1 MNLEKLLDWRRSYRK
16 FDEEKEISKEDI
28 DGILSS
34 IKFAS
39 CANNRQFLR
48 FISVESKDKV
58 LEIFDNTRWAASLPN
73 GAGRPKEG
81 ERPVYFIAI
90 LSDKEKKLKF
100 DGVDQGL
107 VISNL
112 TLAAAER
119 GIGSCIIGSIV
130 DDKMREILSYDD
142 RYTCSLVVA
151 FGYPKLESSIKEI
164 NLDEDQ
170 SYYLDDDGNY
180 VVPKYKLDEIVRRIW
195 WVIAKNLFL
204 VL

>member
-16 FDEEKEISKEDI
+16 FGEEKEISKEDI

-48 FISVESKDKV
+48 FISVESKDKG

-119 GIGSCIIGSIV
+119 GIGSCIIGSVV
-130 DDKMREILSYDD
+130 DEKMREILSYDD

-151 FGYPKLESSIKEI
+151 FGYPKIESSIKEI
-164 NLDEDQ
+164 DLEEDQ
-170 SYYLDDDGNY
+170 SYYLDDHGNY
-180 VVPKYKLDEIVRRIW
+180 VVPKYKLDEIVRRI
-195 WVIAKNLFL
+195 
-204 VL
+204 

>member
-1 MNLEKLLDWRRSYRK
+1 MELEKLLEWRRSYRK
-16 FDEEKEISKEDI
+16 FDEERELSKDDI
-28 DGILSS
+28 DGILNS

-48 FISVESKDKV
+48 FISVESKEKV
-58 LEIFDNTRWAASLPN
+58 LEIFDKTRWAASLPN

-119 GIGSCIIGSIV
+119 GIGSCIIGSV
-130 DDKMREILSYDD
+130 TDDKMREILSYDE
-142 RYTCSLVVA
+142 RYTCSLVIA
-151 FGYPKLESSIKEI
+151 FGYPKIKSKIKEI
-164 NLDEDQ
+164 NLSEDQ
-170 SYYLDDDGNY
+170 SYFLDDDGNY
-180 VVPKYKLDEIVRRIW
+180 IVPKYKLDDIVRRIW
-195 WVIAKNLFL
+195 WAKRKKVFL

>member
-1 MNLEKLLDWRRSYRK
+1 MNLEKLLEWRRSYRK
-16 FDEEKEISKEDI
+16 FDEERELAKEDI

-48 FISVESKDKV
+48 FISVENKEKV
-58 LEIFDNTRWAASLPN
+58 LEIFDNTRWATSLPN
-73 GAGRPKEG
+73 DAGRPKEG

-119 GIGSCIIGSIV
+119 GIGSCIIGSV
-130 DDKMREILSYDD
+130 LDDKMREILSYDD

-151 FGYPKLESSIKEI
+151 FGYPKIESSIKEI
-164 NLDEDQ
+164 NLEEDQ
-170 SYYLDDDGNY
+170 SYYLDDHGNY
-180 VVPKYKLDEIVRRIW
+180 VVPKYKLDDIVRRIW
-195 WVIAKNLFL
+195 WVIRKNLSL
-204 VL
+204 AL

>member
-1 MNLEKLLDWRRSYRK
+1 MNLEKLFEWRRSYRK
-16 FDEEKEISKEDI
+16 FDEERELVKEDI

-39 CANNRQFLR
+39 CTNNRQFLR
-48 FISVESKDKV
+48 FISVESKEKV

-73 GAGRPKEG
+73 DAGRPKEG

-119 GIGSCIIGSIV
+119 GIGSCIIGSIT
-130 DDKMREILSYDD
+130 DDKMREILSYDEN
-142 RYTCSLVVA
+142 YTCSLVLA
-151 FGYPKLESSIKEI
+151 FGYPKIESSIKEI
-164 NLDEDQ
+164 DLDEDQ

-180 VVPKYKLDEIVRRIW
+180 VVPKYKLDEIVRRI
-195 WVIAKNLFL
+195 
-204 VL
+204 

>member
-1 MNLEKLLDWRRSYRK
+1 MNLEKLLEWRRSYRK
-16 FDEEKEISKEDI
+16 FDEERELTKEDI

-48 FISVESKDKV
+48 FISVESKEKV
-58 LEIFDNTRWAASLPN
+58 LEIFDNTKWAASLPN

-164 NLDEDQ
+164 DLEEDQ
-170 SYYLDDDGNY
+170 SYYLDDDENY
-180 VVPKYKLDEIVRRIW
+180 VVPKYKLDNIVRRIW
-195 WVIAKNLFL
+195 WVIRKNLSL
-204 VL
+204 AL

>member
-1 MNLEKLLDWRRSYRK
+1 MNLEKLLEWRRSYRK
-16 FDEEKEISKEDI
+16 FDEERELTKEDI

-48 FISVESKDKV
+48 FISVESKEKV

-73 GAGRPKEG
+73 GAGRPKEC

-119 GIGSCIIGSIV
+119 GIGSCIIGSV
-130 DDKMREILSYDD
+130 LDDKMREILSYDD

-151 FGYPKLESSIKEI
+151 FGYPKIDSSIQEI
-164 NLDEDQ
+164 NLEEDQ
-170 SYYLDDDGNY
+170 SYYLDENGNY
-180 VVPKYKLDEIVRRIW
+180 VVPKYKLDDIVRRI
-195 WVIAKNLFL
+195 
-204 VL
+204 

>member
-1 MNLEKLLDWRRSYRK
+1 MNLEKLLEWRRSYRK
-16 FDEEKEISKEDI
+16 FDEERELTKEDI

-48 FISVESKDKV
+48 FISVESKEKV

-119 GIGSCIIGSIV
+119 GIGSCIIGSVV
-130 DDKMREILSYDD
+130 DEKMREILSYDE
-142 RYTCSLVVA
+142 RYTCSIVVA
-151 FGYPKLESSIKEI
+151 FGYPKIESSIKKIDLE
-164 NLDEDQ
+164 EDQ
-170 SYYLDDDGNY
+170 SYYLDENGNY
-180 VVPKYKLDEIVRRIW
+180 VVPKYKLHDIVRRI
-195 WVIAKNLFL
+195 
-204 VL
+204 

>member
-1 MNLEKLLDWRRSYRK
+1 MNLEKLLEWRRSYRK
-16 FDEEKEISKEDI
+16 FDEERELTKEDI

-48 FISVESKDKV
+48 FISVESKEKV

-73 GAGRPKEG
+73 GAGRPKEC

-119 GIGSCIIGSIV
+119 GIGSCIIGSV
-130 DDKMREILSYDD
+130 LDDKMREILSYDD

-151 FGYPKLESSIKEI
+151 FGYPKIESSIKEI
-164 NLDEDQ
+164 DLEEDQ
-170 SYYLDDDGNY
+170 SYYLDENGNY
-180 VVPKYKLDEIVRRIW
+180 VVPKYKLDDIVRRI
-195 WVIAKNLFL
+195 
-204 VL
+204 

>member
-1 MNLEKLLDWRRSYRK
+1 MELEKILEWRRSYRK
-16 FDEEKEISKEDI
+16 FDEDKEISKEDI
-28 DGILSS
+28 NGILSS

-48 FISVESKDKV
+48 FISVESKEKV
-58 LEIFDNTRWAASLPN
+58 LEIFENTKWAASLPN
-73 GAGRPKEG
+73 GVGRPKEG

-90 LSDKEKKLKF
+90 LSDKERKLKF

-119 GIGSCIIGSIV
+119 GIGSCIIGSV
-130 DDKMREILSYDD
+130 TDDKMREILSYDE
-142 RYTCSLVVA
+142 RYTCNILLA
-151 FGYPKLESSIKEI
+151 FGYPNIKSSIKEI
-164 NLDEDQ
+164 VLEEDQ

-180 VVPKYKLDEIVRRIW
+180 VVPKYKIDEIVRRI
-195 WVIAKNLFL
+195 
-204 VL
+204 

>member
-1 MNLEKLLDWRRSYRK
+1 MFIANGGIMNLAKLLEWRRSYRK
-16 FDEEKEISKEDI
+16 FDEERELTKEDI

-48 FISVESKDKV
+48 FISVESKEKV

-119 GIGSCIIGSIV
+119 GIGSCIIGSV
-130 DDKMREILSYDD
+130 LDDKMREILSYDD

-151 FGYPKLESSIKEI
+151 FGYPKIDSSIKEI
-164 NLDEDQ
+164 NLEEDQ
-170 SYYLDDDGNY
+170 SYYLDENGNY
-180 VVPKYKLDEIVRRIW
+180 VVPKYKLDDIVRRI
-195 WVIAKNLFL
+195 
-204 VL
+204 

>member
-1 MNLEKLLDWRRSYRK
+1 MKLEKLLEWRRSYRK
-16 FDEEKEISKEDI
+16 FDEYKEISKEDI

-48 FISVESKDKV
+48 FISVESKEKV
-58 LEIFDNTRWAASLPN
+58 LEIFENTRWAASLPN
-73 GAGRPKEG
+73 GVGRPKEG

-90 LSDKEKKLKF
+90 LSDKERKLKF

-119 GIGSCIIGSIV
+119 GIGSCIIGSV
-130 DDKMREILSYDD
+130 TDDKMREILSYDE
-142 RYTCSLVVA
+142 RYTCNILIA
-151 FGYPKLESSIKEI
+151 FGYPKIKSSIKEI
-164 NLDEDQ
+164 TLEEDQ

-180 VVPKYKLDEIVRRIW
+180 VVPKYKIDEIVRR
-195 WVIAKNLFL
+195 L
-204 VL
+204 

>member
-1 MNLEKLLDWRRSYRK
+1 MKLEKLLEWRRSYRK
-16 FDEEKEISKEDI
+16 FDEYKEISKEDI
-28 DGILSS
+28 NGILSS

-48 FISVESKDKV
+48 FISVESKEKV
-58 LEIFDNTRWAASLPN
+58 LEIFENTRWAASLPN
-73 GAGRPKEG
+73 GVGRPKEG

-90 LSDKEKKLKF
+90 LSDKERKLKF

-119 GIGSCIIGSIV
+119 GIGSCIIGSV
-130 DDKMREILSYDD
+130 TDDKMREILSYDE
-142 RYTCSLVVA
+142 RYTCNILLA
-151 FGYPKLESSIKEI
+151 FGYPKIKSSIKEI
-164 NLDEDQ
+164 ALEEDQ

-180 VVPKYKLDEIVRRIW
+180 VVPKYKIDEIVRR
-195 WVIAKNLFL
+195 L
-204 VL
+204 

>member
-1 MNLEKLLDWRRSYRK
+1 MNLEKLLEWRRSYRK
-16 FDEEKEISKEDI
+16 FDEERKLAKEDI

-48 FISVESKDKV
+48 FISVESKEKV
-58 LEIFDNTRWAASLPN
+58 LEIFDNTRWAASIPN
-73 GAGRPKEG
+73 DAGRPKEG

-119 GIGSCIIGSIV
+119 GIGSCIIGSV
-130 DDKMREILSYDD
+130 LDDKMREILSYDE

-151 FGYPKLESSIKEI
+151 FGYPKIDSSIKEI
-164 NLDEDQ
+164 DLGEDQ
-170 SYYLDDDGNY
+170 SYYLDENGNY
-180 VVPKYKLDEIVRRIW
+180 VVPKYKLDDIVRRIW
-195 WVIAKNLFL
+195 WVITKNLSL
-204 VL
+204 TL

>member
-1 MNLEKLLDWRRSYRK
+1 MFIVMGGIMNLKKLLEWRRSYRK

-73 GAGRPKEG
+73 DAGRPKEG

-119 GIGSCIIGSIV
+119 GIGSCIIGSVV

-164 NLDEDQ
+164 DLGEDQ
-170 SYYLDDDGNY
+170 SYYLDDHGNY
-180 VVPKYKLDEIVRRIW
+180 VVPKYKLDDIVRRI
-195 WVIAKNLFL
+195 
-204 VL
+204 

>member
-1 MNLEKLLDWRRSYRK
+1 MNLEKLLEWRRSYRK
-16 FDEEKEISKEDI
+16 FDEERELTKEDI

-39 CANNRQFLR
+39 CANNRQLLR
-48 FISVESKDKV
+48 FISVENKEKI

-73 GAGRPKEG
+73 DAGRPKEG

-90 LSDKEKKLKF
+90 LSDKEMKLKF

-119 GIGSCIIGSIV
+119 GIGSCIIGSVV

-164 NLDEDQ
+164 NLEEDQ
-170 SYYLDDDGNY
+170 SYYLDDHGNY
-180 VVPKYKLDEIVRRIW
+180 VVPKYKLDDIVRRIW
-195 WVIAKNLFL
+195 WVIRKNLSL
-204 VL
+204 AL

>member
-1 MNLEKLLDWRRSYRK
+1 MNLEKLLEWRRSYRK
-16 FDEEKEISKEDI
+16 FDEERELTKEDI

-48 FISVESKDKV
+48 FISVESKEKV
-58 LEIFDNTRWAASLPN
+58 LEIFDNTKWAASLPN

-164 NLDEDQ
+164 DLEEDQ
-170 SYYLDDDGNY
+170 SYYLDDDENY
-180 VVPKYKLDEIVRRIW
+180 VVPKYKLDNIVRRI
-195 WVIAKNLFL
+195 
-204 VL
+204 

>member
-1 MNLEKLLDWRRSYRK
+1 MNLEKLLEWRRSYRK
-16 FDEEKEISKEDI
+16 FDEERELTKEDI

-48 FISVESKDKV
+48 FISVESKEKV

-112 TLAAAER
+112 TLAAAEI

-151 FGYPKLESSIKEI
+151 FGYPKIDSSIKEI
-164 NLDEDQ
+164 NLEEDQ
-170 SYYLDDDGNY
+170 SYYLDENGNY
-180 VVPKYKLDEIVRRIW
+180 VVPKYKLDDIVRRIW
-195 WVIAKNLFL
+195 WVITKNLSL
-204 VL
+204 TL

>member
-1 MNLEKLLDWRRSYRK
+1 MNLEKLLEWRRSYRK
-16 FDEEKEISKEDI
+16 FDEERELTKEDI

-48 FISVESKDKV
+48 FISVESKEKV

-112 TLAAAER
+112 TLAAAEI

-151 FGYPKLESSIKEI
+151 FGYPKIDSSIKEI
-164 NLDEDQ
+164 NLEEDQ
-170 SYYLDDDGNY
+170 SYYLDENGNY
-180 VVPKYKLDEIVRRIW
+180 VVPKYKLDDIVRRI
-195 WVIAKNLFL
+195 
-204 VL
+204 

>member
-1 MNLEKLLDWRRSYRK
+1 MNLEKLLEWRRSYRK
-16 FDEEKEISKEDI
+16 FDEERELSKEDI

-73 GAGRPKEG
+73 DAGRPKEG

-119 GIGSCIIGSIV
+119 GIGSCIIGSV
-130 DDKMREILSYDD
+130 LDDKMREILSYDE

-164 NLDEDQ
+164 DIEEDQ
-170 SYYLDDDGNY
+170 SYYLDDKKNY
-180 VVPKYKLDEIVRRIW
+180 VVPKYKLDDIVRRIW
-195 WVIAKNLFL
+195 WVIAKNLSL
-204 VL
+204 AL

>member
-16 FDEEKEISKEDI
+16 FGEEKEISKEDI

-48 FISVESKDKV
+48 FISVESKDKG

-119 GIGSCIIGSIV
+119 GIGSCIIGSVV
-130 DDKMREILSYDD
+130 DEKMREILSYDD

-151 FGYPKLESSIKEI
+151 FGYPKIESSIKEI
-164 NLDEDQ
+164 DLEEDQ
-170 SYYLDDDGNY
+170 SYYLDDHGNY

>member
-1 MNLEKLLDWRRSYRK
+1 MNLEKLLEWRRSYRK
-16 FDEEKEISKEDI
+16 FDEERELTKEDI

-48 FISVESKDKV
+48 FISVESKEKV

-119 GIGSCIIGSIV
+119 GIGSCIIGSV
-130 DDKMREILSYDD
+130 LDDKMREILSYDE
-142 RYTCSLVVA
+142 RYTCSIVVA
-151 FGYPKLESSIKEI
+151 FGYPKIESSIKEI
-164 NLDEDQ
+164 DLEEDQ
-170 SYYLDDDGNY
+170 SYYLNDKKNY
-180 VVPKYKLDEIVRRIW
+180 VVPKYKLDDIVRRIW

-204 VL
+204 AL

>member
-1 MNLEKLLDWRRSYRK
+1 MFIVMGGIMNLEKLLDWRRSYRK
-16 FDEEKEISKEDI
+16 FGEEKEISKEDI

-48 FISVESKDKV
+48 FISVESKDKG

-119 GIGSCIIGSIV
+119 GIGSCIIGSVV
-130 DDKMREILSYDD
+130 DEKMREILSYDD

-151 FGYPKLESSIKEI
+151 FGYPKIESSIKEI
-164 NLDEDQ
+164 DLEEDQ
-170 SYYLDDDGNY
+170 SYYLDDHGNY
-180 VVPKYKLDEIVRRIW
+180 VVPKYKLDEIVRRI
-195 WVIAKNLFL
+195 
-204 VL
+204 